1 MLIATIIF
9 IALQVLDAVL
19 TKHIISKGGRELN
32 PFMAWLQQKVGGE
45 WTWLLIP
52 KLIGCAFILTL
63 AVMFSYWT
71 PMFWIVVGLDVFY
84 TYICWRNWRVLKSL

>member
-19 TKHIISKGGRELN
+19 TKRIISAGGRELN
-32 PFMAWLQQKVGGE
+32 PFMAWLQRKFGG

-52 KLIGCAFILTL
+52 KLIGCVFIVTL
-63 AVMFSYWT
+63 VVMFSYWT
-71 PMFWIVVGLDVFY
+71 PMLWIVIGLDVFY
-84 TYICWRNWRVLKSL
+84 GYICWRNWRVLKSS